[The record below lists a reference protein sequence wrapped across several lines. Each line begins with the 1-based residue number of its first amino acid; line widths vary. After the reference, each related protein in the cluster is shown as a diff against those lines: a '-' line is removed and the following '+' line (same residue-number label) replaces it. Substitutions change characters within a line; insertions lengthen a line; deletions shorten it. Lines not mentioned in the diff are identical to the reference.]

1 MQDHLKKLE
10 DEVSTWP
17 HVSVH
22 PHRFG
27 GGREFLF
34 DKAEVGHVHT
44 GGIVDIPFPRSVR
57 DSLLADG
64 LAEEHHWVPN
74 SGWITFQMRSE
85 KDLSHALWLLRLSYV
100 RYALK
105 TAADPNKLLE
115 QESEHLRLSPRFKL
129 LLEPFVP
136 RPANHVSA
144 EPLSV

>member
-1 MQDHLKKLE
+1 MQDHLTKLE

-22 PHRFG
+22 AHRF

-34 DKAEVGHVHT
+34 DKAEVVHVHA
-44 GGIVDIPFPRSVR
+44 GGTVDIPFPRSVH
-57 DSLLADG
+57 DALLADG
-64 LAEEHHWVPN
+64 LAEEHRWVPN

-85 KDLSHALWLLRLSYV
+85 DLSHALWLMRLSYL

-105 TAADPNKLLE
+105 SATEPRELFE
-115 QESEHLRLSPRFKL
+115 QESEELRLSPEFKS

-136 RPANHVSA
+136 KTPKRV
-144 EPLSV
+144 